1 MNYIHEWLHQT
12 ITKGILP
19 LCLLRDT
26 TIYSALFDHEV
37 LASDIVRRC
46 PILFRLASPRLRDM
60 HEFALLGIS
69 GFADNISAVSPR
81 LRGTDTFISEAYRIN
96 RKFAWYA
103 YEPVRSD
110 VVFWEHVRGEGKF
123 TPDDYPD
130 EDDNGNPIHTLS
142 QQLPLPSFEQVRY
155 VGALDADML
164 ILDAGMT
171 TMLCSKEFTDLAV
184 KHCPRLYHALPE
196 HIQHS
201 YILLSS
207 IEGTQLW
214 A

>member
-1 MNYIHEWLHQT
+1 MSYIHEWLHQT
-12 ITKGILP
+12 VAKGILP

-26 TIYSALFDHEV
+26 PTYSALFDHEV

-60 HEFALLGIS
+60 HEFALLGIT

-81 LRGTDTFISEAYRIN
+81 LLGTDTFMSEAYSID

-103 YEPVRSD
+103 REPVRSD
-110 VVFWEHVRGEGKF
+110 VIFWSHIRGEGKF
-123 TPDDYPD
+123 NPDDYPD
-130 EDDNGNPIHTLS
+130 EDDDGNPIHP
-142 QQLPLPSFEQVRY
+142 LPKKPALPSFEQVRY
-155 VGALDADML
+155 VGALGADIL

-171 TMLCSKEFTDLAV
+171 TMLCTKEFTDLAV

-201 YILLSS
+201 YIFLSS
-207 IEGTQLW
+207 FEGTQLW